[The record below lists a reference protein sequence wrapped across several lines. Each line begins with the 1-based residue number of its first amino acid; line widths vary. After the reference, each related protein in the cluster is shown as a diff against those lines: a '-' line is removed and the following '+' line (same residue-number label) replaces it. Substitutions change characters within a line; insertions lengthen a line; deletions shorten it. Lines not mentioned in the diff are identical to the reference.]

1 MEISRRDV
9 LRLSLAGGSATAL
22 GGLIGSGVDL
32 APVVARAQ
40 QLRIA
45 KAKATPS
52 VCPFCSVGCATLV
65 HTVDGQIIN
74 IEGDSRSPH
83 NEGALCPKGAAIFQL
98 HVNPNRP
105 IQVLHRAP
113 GATDWE
119 VWDLNRAMDRV
130 AELTRKT
137 RDETLI
143 ETLANGKTVNVTTG
157 IFALGGAT
165 LDIEFNH
172 IQQKLMRG
180 LGIVAIENQARI

>member
-32 APVVARAQ
+32 APLVAHAQ